1 MSLEIENLLEKFKNV
16 KVLVVGDV
24 MLDRYWW
31 GSVTR
36 ISPEAP
42 VPVVNLQKTT
52 VAVGGAGNVAANIKG
67 LNATPYLVGI
77 IGNDEDG
84 KNLKKSLE
92 EANISSEYLFAVND
106 RPTIVKTRIVA
117 QQQQIARIDQERVSN
132 LTSADEEILWEKL
145 SVLLEKVDIVV
156 ISDYDKGLLS
166 EKLLMRL
173 ITTGKSLNKK
183 ILVDPKGK
191 DYLKYK
197 NATLLTPN
205 RKEAIEA
212 SHKNKV
218 NEAGNELMKKLTL
231 DSLLITQGEDGMTI
245 FQDNQENL
253 HLPALA
259 RHVYDV
265 TGAGDTVIATLA
277 VALGSGEELV
287 NSAKLA
293 NIAAGFVVEE
303 LGTTIITSDKL
314 KQANI

>member
-52 VAVGGAGNVAANIKG
+52 IAVGGAGNVAANIKG
-67 LNATPYLVGI
+67 LDATPYLVGI

-84 KNLKKSLE
+84 KLLKKSLDD
-92 EANISSEYLFAVND
+92 ANISSEYLFEVKD

-117 QQQQIARIDQERVSN
+117 QQQQIARIDQEKVSN
-132 LTSADEEILWEKL
+132 LTSEDEDILWEKL
-145 SVLLEKVDIVV
+145 KILIEKVDIVV
-156 ISDYDKGLLS
+156 LSDYDKGLLS

-173 ITTGKSLNKK
+173 ITNGKSLSKK

-191 DYLKYK
+191 DYQKYR

-205 RKEAIEA
+205 RKEAIE
-212 SHKNKV
+212 SSQKNRV
-218 NEAGNELMKKLTL
+218 NEAGNELMEKLSL
-231 DSLLITQGEDGMTI
+231 ESLLITQGEDGMTI
-245 FQDNQENL
+245 FQDKQDEI

-277 VALGSGEELV
+277 VSLGSGEELV

>member
-42 VPVVNLQKTT
+42 VPVVNLQKTSI
-52 VAVGGAGNVAANIKG
+52 AVGGAGNVAANIKG
-67 LNATPYLVGI
+67 LDAAPYLVGI

-84 KNLKKSLE
+84 KLLKKSLDD
-92 EANISSEYLFAVND
+92 ANISSEYLFEVND

-117 QQQQIARIDQERVSN
+117 QQQQIARIDQEKVSN
-132 LTSADEEILWEKL
+132 LTSEDEEFLWEKL
-145 SVLLEKVDIVV
+145 NILLEKVDIVV
-156 ISDYDKGLLS
+156 LSDYDKGLLS
-166 EKLLMRL
+166 EKLLARL
-173 ITTGKSLNKK
+173 ITSGKNLSKK

-191 DYLKYK
+191 DYQKYR

-212 SHKNKV
+212 TQKNKV
-218 NEAGNELMKKLTL
+218 NEAGSELMEKVCLE
-231 DSLLITQGEDGMTI
+231 SLLITQGEDGMTI
-245 FQDNQENL
+245 FQDKQEEI

-277 VALGSGEELV
+277 VSLGSGENLV

>member
-1 MSLEIENLLEKFKNV
+1 MSLEIENLLETFKQV

-52 VAVGGAGNVAANIKG
+52 NAIGGAGNVAANIKG
-67 LNATPYLVGI
+67 LNAIPYLVGI

-84 KNLKKSLE
+84 NLLKKSLE
-92 EANISSEYLFAVND
+92 KANISSEYLFTVDD
-106 RPTIVKTRIVA
+106 RPTIVKTRIIA
-117 QQQQIARIDQERVSN
+117 QQQQIARIDQEKVSN
-132 LTSADEEILWEKL
+132 LDNEDEKKLWEKL
-145 SVLLEKVDIVV
+145 SVLLEEVDIVV
-156 ISDYDKGLLS
+156 VSDYNKGLLS
-166 EKLLMRL
+166 DNFLLRL
-173 ITTGKSLNKK
+173 ITLVKNLNKK

-191 DYLKYK
+191 DYQKYK

-205 RKEAIEA
+205 RKEALEA
-212 SHKNKV
+212 SNRDNV
-218 NEAGNELMKKLTL
+218 IQAGNKLLTELSLE
-231 DSLLITQGEDGMTI
+231 SLLITQGEDGMTI
-245 FQDNQENL
+245 FQNGEENI
-253 HLPALA
+253 HLEALA

-277 VALGSGEELV
+277 VALGAGNDLV

-303 LGTTIITSDKL
+303 LGTTVITSEKL
-314 KQANI
+314 RKTDI